1 MFRHPTH
8 TPRFSPTDSR
18 SRGAPWLAGRR
29 GDSTAHRVLL
39 RVVPALVAMFLAA
52 GCGVEINGFEEPPPD
67 LTGNYDLV
75 SLKQSSFPP
84 VGPPV
89 AIGTF
94 SVKQTSVMGQA
105 ASGTVSL
112 KITITLFDPPR
123 VIEDSAGTYK
133 NRFDGSWEQS
143 GNLQTKGTYTLA
155 NDTLTVIVTEPA
167 PAVSTTVWKR

>member
-1 MFRHPTH
+1 MSRHKTH
-8 TPRFSPTDSR
+8 TPRFPPTASR
-18 SRGAPWLAGRR
+18 SRGALWLAGRR

-39 RVVPALVAMFLAA
+39 RVVPALMAMSLAA
-52 GCGVEINGFEEPPPD
+52 GCGEEIDDFEETPPD

-89 AIGTF
+89 ATGTF
-94 SVKQTSVMGQA
+94 SVKQTSVMGQE

-112 KITITLFDPPR
+112 KITIALTDPPT
-123 VIEDSAGTYK
+123 VIEDSGTYK

-143 GNLQTKGTYTLA
+143 GNLQTKGSYTLA
-155 NDTLTVIVTEPA
+155 NDTLTVMVTEPPA
-167 PAVSTTVWKR
+167 AVSTTVWKR